1 MKQATLEKLQQ
12 AAREDA
18 VRLLYLDEAGFH
30 GSPPVQRSWS
40 PRGLPHQVDPNPHC
54 RRSVI
59 GALDFGENTLIHAA
73 HAGTIKAQDV
83 ECFIDSVLATGNG
96 LPTVIVLDNASIHHG
111 ISDATRQRWLLEH
124 KVILFYLPAYSP
136 ELNMIEIVWRHL
148 KYRWRRALTWT
159 RETIDAELAALL
171 SRYGPDFQINFS

>member
-1 MKQATLEKLQQ
+1 MKQATLEKLRH

-40 PRGLPHQVDPNPHC
+40 PRGLPHQVEPNRHC

-59 GALDFGENTLIHAA
+59 GVLDFGRNTLIHAA
-73 HAGTIKAQDV
+73 HTGTIKAPDV
-83 ECFIDSVLATGNG
+83 ERFIDRVLASASG
-96 LPTVIVLDNASIHHG
+96 LPTVIVLDNASVHHA
-111 ISDATRQRWLLEH
+111 ISEATRRRWLLEH
-124 KVILFYLPAYSP
+124 KAILFYLPAYSP
-136 ELNMIEIVWRHL
+136 ELNKIEIVWRQL

-159 RETIDAELAALL
+159 RDTIDTELAALL
-171 SRYGPDFQINFS
+171 SKYGSEFQTNFS

>member
-1 MKQATLEKLQQ
+1 MKQATLAKLQQ

-40 PRGLPHQVDPNPHC
+40 PRGLPHQVEPNHHC

-59 GALDFGENTLIHAA
+59 GALDFGGNTLIHGA
-73 HAGTIKAQDV
+73 HTTTIKAPDV
-83 ECFIDSVLATGNG
+83 ERFIDSVLAAGNG

-111 ISDATRQRWLLEH
+111 ISEATRQRWLLEH

-136 ELNMIEIVWRHL
+136 ELNMIEIVWRQL
-148 KYRWRRALTWT
+148 KYRWRRAVTWT
-159 RETIDAELAALL
+159 RDTIDTALAELLRA
-171 SRYGPDFQINFS
+171 YGSEFQTNFS